1 MSLKDDLIQVT
12 PDSTGKRV
20 RNLSGPVT
28 LADETRPTVYTQV
41 VTLVDQDGDPVVPFD
56 HKWQSDVLEEL
67 RAIRR
72 LLAAN
77 AGQFTP

>member
-28 LADETRPTVYTQV
+28 LADETRPTV
-41 VTLVDQDGDPVVPFD
+41 
-56 HKWQSDVLEEL
+56 
-67 RAIRR
+67 
-72 LLAAN
+72 
-77 AGQFTP
+77 